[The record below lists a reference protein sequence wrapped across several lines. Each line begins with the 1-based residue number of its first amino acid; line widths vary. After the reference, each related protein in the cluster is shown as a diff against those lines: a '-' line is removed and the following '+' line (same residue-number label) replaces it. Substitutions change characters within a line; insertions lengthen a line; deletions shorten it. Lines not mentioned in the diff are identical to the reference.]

1 MSKKSQILT
10 TGILVCLIAA
20 GCTTNP
26 YADANWDDVE
36 RTLQVGM
43 TPEYVKTLLGEPSRI
58 DGEALDPAATG
69 IVTWVYRRKT
79 PAGTTLATTGV
90 IEVPWFDPI
99 TGELKSEKQP
109 LFTPVDYS
117 LVEEF
122 HLHWRQGGLYQWQ
135 RFEGQQQRFQ

>member
-1 MSKKSQILT
+1 MSKESRSLAA
-10 TGILVCLIAA
+10 GILACLLFA

-26 YADANWDDVE
+26 YADVNWVE
-36 RTLQVGM
+36 VEKKLQVGM
-43 TPEYVKTLLGEPSRI
+43 TPEYVKSLLGEPSSI

-99 TGELKSEKQP
+99 TGELLSEKQP
-109 LFTPVDYS
+109 LFTPIDYS

-135 RFEGQQQRFQ
+135 LFAGQQQRFQ